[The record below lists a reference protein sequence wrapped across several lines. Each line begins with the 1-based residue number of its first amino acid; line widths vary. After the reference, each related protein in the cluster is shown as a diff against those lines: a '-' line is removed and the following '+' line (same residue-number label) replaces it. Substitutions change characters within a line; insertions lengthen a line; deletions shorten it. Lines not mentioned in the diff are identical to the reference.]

1 MGALLNRSASARR
14 ARALR
19 VQGQRTRASRDIRP
33 PPRLHYEMPQ
43 PPAPVAVTATGSLT
57 FPNPGAT
64 SMKSGE
70 QGTPI
75 AGLGVAFELS
85 WESTK

>member
-19 VQGQRTRASRDIRP
+19 AQGQRTRASRDIR
-33 PPRLHYEMPQ
+33 PRLHYEMPQ

>member
-1 MGALLNRSASARR
+1 MFRGRELARR
-14 ARALR
+14 GTSAP
-19 VQGQRTRASRDIRP
+19 P

-43 PPAPVAVTATGSLT
+43 LPAPVAVTATGSLT